1 MRGRHS
7 AIRIQLEPAQRET
20 LEGWLRRQ
28 KTPVGLARRARAI
41 LLLAGGTTVSHAA
54 QQAGL
59 RERHVRKWVARFL
72 AHGPAGLAD
81 APRSGRPPTFS
92 PSRGRACGQTRL

>member
-1 MRGRHS
+1 MPGRHS
-7 AIRIQLEPAQRET
+7 SIHLAVTPEQRST
-20 LEGWLRRQ
+20 LEAWLRRHA
-28 KTPVGLARRARAI
+28 TPQSLVRRACAI
-41 LLLAGGTTVSHAA
+41 LALADGETFTQAA

-72 AHGPAGLAD
+72 QRGLDGLSD

-92 PSRGRACGQTRL
+92 PSAGRALGQARL